1 MPQREKAIGRQKD
14 LAKKR
19 FDVGLAA
26 ITEVQETQAAYD
38 LTVVSR
44 IARESQH
51 DTARNTHFHR
61 RKGDK
66 SSISTQG
73 KIFPSHHQIR

>member
-1 MPQREKAIGRQKD
+1 MPQEQRKKRLVVKKILQ
-14 LAKKR
+14 KR

-44 IARESQH
+44 IARESQL
-51 DTARNTHFHR
+51 DTAQETLTSIVGR
-61 RKGDK
+61 R
-66 SSISTQG
+66 
-73 KIFPSHHQIR
+73 

>member
-1 MPQREKAIGRQKD
+1 MLLKAEEKAIGRQRD

-26 ITEVQETQAAYD
+26 ITEVQETQAAFD

-44 IARESQH
+44 IAQESQL
-51 DTARNTHFHR
+51 DTAKRNSNFNSRKRYKPAFSINR
-61 RKGDK
+61 R
-66 SSISTQG
+66 I
-73 KIFPSHHQIR
+73 